1 MARDIIKVRKVGGTL
16 VVTLTQAVLE
26 QVALAEGD
34 RVLIEALPTKRI
46 LISKEEATVPN
57 TRRIELELQILNAK
71 RESFSSQIS
80 HAVAEYN
87 NHGGIESDDLEV
99 MLKYWEAE
107 RDKVAVAIAEK
118 NLELFE
124 LQGA

>member
-1 MARDIIKVRKVGGTL
+1 VARDILKVRKVGGTL
-16 VVTLTQAVLE
+16 VVTLTQGVLE
-26 QVALAEGD
+26 QVPMAEGD
-34 RVLIEALPTKRI
+34 RILIEALPPKCI
-46 LISKEEATVPN
+46 LISKEEKTVPN
-57 TRRIELELQILNAK
+57 TRRIELELQILEAK
-71 RESFSSQIS
+71 RESFGSQMS

-99 MLKYWEAE
+99 MLKYWESE
-107 RDKVAVAIAEK
+107 RDKVAVTIAEK

>member
-1 MARDIIKVRKVGGTL
+1 MRKVGGTL
-16 VVTLTQAVLE
+16 VVTLTQGVLE
-26 QVALAEGD
+26 QVPLAEGD
-34 RVLIEALPTKRI
+34 RIFIEALPPKRI
-46 LISKEEATVPN
+46 LISKEEKTVPN
-57 TRRIELELQILNAK
+57 TRRVELELQVLNAK
-71 RESFSSQIS
+71 TESFSSQTS
-80 HAVAEYN
+80 HAVAEYK

-99 MLKYWEAE
+99 MVKYWEAE